1 MPELPEVEGFKR
13 YFNRTSNNKKIV
25 TVTCKTA
32 SLLKKVSPA
41 QAQKILAGH
50 SFKTASRRGKFL
62 ISPIK
67 NSPYTIVF
75 HFGMTGSL
83 DVAPKNKLS
92 DEDKKYGQLIFN
104 FSDGTALVWI
114 NKRKFGRV
122 YLVTDINEIKI
133 LKTMGPD
140 ALNIS
145 QTDFL
150 ALLDDKK
157 TSVIK
162 TLLMDQSKIAG
173 IGNEYSNEILY
184 QAGILPQRKIAS
196 LSSPERKKIYT
207 TMRKVLKKAIALRT
221 LPSST
226 NLPNS
231 WLLTHIKVLRDM
243 RCPKNKD
250 HVLVRK
256 TIGGR
261 SAIYCPIDQK

>member
-1 MPELPEVEGFKR
+1 MPELPEVEGFKQ

-25 TVTCKTA
+25 AVTCKTP
-32 SLLKKVSPA
+32 SLLKNVTPA
-41 QAQKILAGH
+41 QAQKILSGH
-50 SFKTASRRGKFL
+50 SFETASRRGKFL

-83 DVAPKNKLS
+83 DVAPKNRLS
-92 DEDKKYGQLIFN
+92 DEDKKYGQLIFI

-122 YLVTDINEIKI
+122 YLVTDTDEIKT

-140 ALNIS
+140 ALAIS
-145 QTDFL
+145 QKDFL
-150 ALLDDKK
+150 ELLNNKK

-184 QAGILPQRKIAS
+184 QAGVLPQRKIAS
-196 LSSPERKKIYT
+196 LSTPERKRIFSCIQKI
-207 TMRKVLKKAIALRT
+207 LKKAIALRT
-221 LPSST
+221 SST

-231 WLLTHIKVLRDM
+231 WLLAHIKVLRDM
-243 RCPKNKD
+243 KCPKNKD
-250 HVLVRK
+250 HTLVRK